1 MTRRLVSLFAA
12 GAIALTAVPVF
23 AEDASS
29 SAASESS
36 TSLSSS
42 VGSASSSSTASSDV
56 RRMKQN
62 NLGQTIKQ
70 NCSKLSGKSRAECVH
85 STIKDRKMT
94 GKSVMK
100 KPVMRPAM
108 MKKTCSEFPKHT
120 PEFQECVKA
129 EKEKSM
135 MKNPSGVMKKIQNMR
150 MKYRN
155 NGGIAQ

>member
-12 GAIALTAVPVF
+12 GAIALTAVPAF
-23 AEDASS
+23 ADESSS
-29 SAASESS
+29 SAAESSS
-36 TSLSSS
+36 TSSASTTS
-42 VGSASSSSTASSDV
+42 TAASSSSSK
-56 RRMKQN
+56 RMKQN

-94 GKSVMK
+94 GKSFVK
-100 KPVMRPAM
+100 KLVMRPAM
-108 MKKTCSEFPKHT
+108 MKKTCSEFPKRT

-129 EKEKSM
+129 EKEKGM
-135 MKNPSGVMKKIQNMR
+135 MKNPSGVMKKIGDMR

-155 NGGIAQ
+155 KGGVAQ